1 MIELLVVIAIIG
13 ILAAMVLVALGG
25 ARSKA
30 RDAQRKSDLRNIKA
44 ALELYYADQN
54 PNGYQRQAAAV
65 VASAANLLGG
75 STDYIK
81 TVPTDPGGV
90 NGGHGYMYATDTNVT
105 GSTTVDAN
113 YALAAVLENKN
124 DSETGVVQADPGGTD
139 ADHLAWAAVNSGLT
153 ATDYPRTLIVQNQ

>member
-1 MIELLVVIAIIG
+1 
-13 ILAAMVLVALGG
+13 MVLVALGG

-65 VASAANLLGG
+65 VASVANCLGN

-81 TVPTDPGGV
+81 AVPTDPGGV
-90 NGGHGYMYATDTNVT
+90 NGGHGYMYSTDTNVT
-105 GSTTVDAN
+105 GSTTVDTN
-113 YALAAVLENKN
+113 YAIAAVLENRN
-124 DSETGVVQADPGGTD
+124 DSETGVVTADPGG
-139 ADHLAWAAVNSGLT
+139 ALANHISWAAANNGLQ
-153 ATDYPRTLIVQNQ
+153 ATDYPRTLIVTNE